1 MLDVAPAKA
10 LRARWLLLD
19 CWPQTKK
26 SLHLFWRGYQPSTT
40 SSPPVLGTSDLKLD
54 LDMLLGKLLTVEQR
68 TSATAPLDDVAYSSR
83 AALQHHQP
91 AAPRHPLS
99 HPQRHLPRLQQANSP
114 PRLTAPAFPQRECYF
129 CGRRRHLRRDC
140 PRRKQA
146 AQQAAASQRPPS
158 GHRKQYLVAFTASAI
173 NVSTSLWVLD
183 SGATQHIA
191 RDLDILNKIQPL
203 DKDISP
209 SPSATASE
217 QRRRA
222 AALYVSVPS
231 AAVTAVILV

>member
-1 MLDVAPAKA
+1 MTSRTAAA
-10 LRARWLLLD
+10 QRYNII
-19 CWPQTKK
+19 
-26 SLHLFWRGYQPSTT
+26 SLQPRGIL
-40 SSPPVLGTSDLKLD
+40 V
-54 LDMLLGKLLTVEQR
+54 
-68 TSATAPLDDVAYSSR
+68 
-83 AALQHHQP
+83 
-91 AAPRHPLS
+91 S
-99 HPQRHLPRLQQANSP
+99 HPQRHVPRLQQANSP

-140 PRRKQA
+140 PRRKPA

-158 GHRKQYLVAFTASAI
+158 GHRKQHSVAFTASAI

-191 RDLDILNKIQPL
+191 RDLDILNKIQLL

-222 AALYVSVPS
+222 AAPYVSVPS